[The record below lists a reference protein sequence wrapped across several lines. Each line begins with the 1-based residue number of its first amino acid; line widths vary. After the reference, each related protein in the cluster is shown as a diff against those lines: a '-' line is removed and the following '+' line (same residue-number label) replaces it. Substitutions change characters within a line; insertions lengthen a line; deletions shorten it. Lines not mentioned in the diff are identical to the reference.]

1 VILREAL
8 QSTTQTLCKAGIADA
23 SIEAELLLGH
33 VLGMSKTQLYT
44 EPERN
49 LASVEI
55 EHLCYLVKRR
65 LDHEPA
71 AYILGHSEFYGIDF
85 YIDYHTFI
93 PRPETELLV
102 EKAVEIAQSIS
113 QTGKQITIADIGT
126 GCGAIAISLA
136 LALPRAKIYATDVS
150 ASALRVAKVNCRRY
164 GVNGRVQLLQ
174 GNLLEP
180 LPQPVDVIVA
190 NLPYIKDCEFGDLSP
205 EIINFE
211 PTIALAGGKDGLDK
225 IKQML
230 EQMPGKLSYGVCFL
244 LEIGQG
250 QGEMVT
256 SLIKNYFPQASIELI
271 FDLGGIER
279 VVKVGLQV
287 KKSVSEE

>member
-1 VILREAL
+1 MILREAL

-33 VLGMSKTQLYT
+33 ILGMSKTQLYT
-44 EPERN
+44 EPERS
-49 LASVEI
+49 LTPMEA
-55 EHLCYLVKRR
+55 EHLSHLIRRR

-85 YIDYHTFI
+85 YIDCHTFI
-93 PRPETELLV
+93 PRPETEFLV
-102 EKAVEIAQSIS
+102 EQAVEIAQSIS
-113 QTGKQITIADIGT
+113 WRGKQIAIADIGT

-136 LALPRAKIYATDVS
+136 LALPHVKIYATDVS
-150 ASALRVAKVNCRRY
+150 ASALEVVEVNCRRY
-164 GVNGRVQLLQ
+164 GVNGRVQILQ

-180 LPQPVDVIVA
+180 LPQPVDMIVA

-211 PTIALAGGKDGLDK
+211 PTIALAGGRDGLDK
-225 IKQML
+225 IRRML
-230 EQMPGKLSYGVCFL
+230 EQMSGKLSYGACFL

-250 QGEMVT
+250 QGRMVT
-256 SLIKNYFPQASIELI
+256 SLIKSYFPQASIELI
-271 FDLGGIER
+271 SDLGGIER
-279 VVKVGLQV
+279 VVKAGL
-287 KKSVSEE
+287 